1 MSLNT
6 TGSHN
11 AVLNTGARAA
21 NSLAPVIGLLC
32 AGLLKLL
39 AASWRVDRTTL
50 DRIDCLTAAGT
61 PVVVVF
67 WHGSYLPLFALAAGR
82 PVTVFTSLS
91 FRGRV
96 IAGICRAFGYTPSLL
111 APGRRGYH
119 RMREVLFTQT
129 VGTTDSVPVAIAVDG
144 PQGPFHKVKPG
155 ALLIAAKMGAVLVPL
170 SVRSRPNWT
179 ITSRWDRFMVP
190 LPFAKVSLHVGEPIK
205 VPDDLGAHP
214 DQLFSVQQRA
224 FRQLNAT

>member
-1 MSLNT
+1 MSLNAA
-6 TGSHN
+6 GSYK
-11 AVLNTGARAA
+11 AVLSTGARAA

-39 AASWRVDRTTL
+39 AASWRFDRTAL
-50 DRIDCLTAAGT
+50 DSIDRLTATGT

-96 IAGICRAFGYTPSLL
+96 IASICRAFGYTPSLL

-119 RMREVLFTQT
+119 RMREALFAQT
-129 VGTTDSVPVAIAVDG
+129 IGTTNSVPVAIAVDG
-144 PQGPFHKVKPG
+144 PQGPFHDVKPG
-155 ALLIAAKMGAVLVPL
+155 ALLIAAKMEAVLVPL

-179 ITSRWDRFMVP
+179 ITSRWDRFTVP
-190 LPFAKVSLHVGEPIK
+190 LPFAEVSLHVGEPIK
-205 VPDDLGAHP
+205 VPKDLGAHH
-214 DQLFSVQQRA
+214 DQLSKVQQHV
-224 FRQLNAT
+224 FQQLNTI